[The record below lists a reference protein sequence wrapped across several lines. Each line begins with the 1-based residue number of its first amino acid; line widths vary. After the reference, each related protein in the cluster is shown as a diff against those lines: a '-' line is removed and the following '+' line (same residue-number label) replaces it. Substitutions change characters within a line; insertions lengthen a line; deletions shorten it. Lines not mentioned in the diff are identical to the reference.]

1 MPSITPVGGN
11 CAKCGRE
18 VDAEAF
24 CFGCQKYV
32 CETCSEPTCGHE
44 PMGAH
49 PVEVL
54 SSASP
59 QFPSVVWV
67 PCTQA
72 PPRPAPTVTALFPMG
87 SNG

>member
-49 PVEVL
+49 PVE
-54 SSASP
+54 AHWR
-59 QFPSVVWV
+59 Q
-67 PCTQA
+67 
-72 PPRPAPTVTALFPMG
+72 R
-87 SNG
+87 